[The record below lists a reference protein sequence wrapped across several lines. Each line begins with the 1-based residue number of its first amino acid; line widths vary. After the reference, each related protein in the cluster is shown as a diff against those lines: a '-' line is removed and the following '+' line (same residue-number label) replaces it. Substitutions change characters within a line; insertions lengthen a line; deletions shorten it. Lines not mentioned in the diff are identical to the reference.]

1 MIEGQFKP
9 FQRLQFEPLEQLIV
23 GGVEITFFASANST
37 GSTVTWPASV
47 ASGDIAVLIDHAL
60 NIIGTPGDVAASGFT
75 NIAAATYSDSFKR
88 IKSYW
93 KICTGSETG
102 SLSCVNG
109 NQQNGKV
116 LLVFRPTGGT
126 ITTVTP
132 TDAFIESQDGDIPA
146 QVVNASGGATPLI
159 VIGAT
164 IGQATTAFTTAS
176 PAFDATVATSSTRLI
191 VGYKMYNSSPADHTI
206 DMNDVGGG
214 NGLLSFYLKLS

>member
-9 FQRLQFEPLEQLIV
+9 FQRLQLEPLEQLTV
-23 GGVEITFFASANST
+23 GGIEITFFASANST
-37 GSTVTWPASV
+37 TSTVTWPASV
-47 ASGDIAVLIDHAL
+47 ATGDIAVLIDHGL
-60 NIIGTPGDVAASGFT
+60 NLFGTPTDVAASGFT
-75 NIAAATYSDSFKR
+75 NIAASTYSDSFKR

-126 ITTVTP
+126 VTTVTP
-132 TDAFIESQDGDIPA
+132 TDAFIESQDYNIPA
-146 QVVNASGGATPLI
+146 QTITASGGTPPLI

-164 IGQATTAFTTAS
+164 IGQATTAFSTAS
-176 PAFDATVATSSTRLI
+176 PAFDATVATGTTRLI

-206 DMNDVGGG
+206 DLNDVGIG
-214 NGLLSFYLKLS
+214 NALRSVYSVLS